1 MGGEA
6 VFHSFE
12 LDHEVAGRFSAF
24 SPITG
29 RKLRIRT
36 IAPNGPPMLDSRA
49 MCALIG
55 KRFDITGSLALTD
68 LLALTLLLRR

>member
-1 MGGEA
+1 
-6 VFHSFE
+6 
-12 LDHEVAGRFSAF
+12 
-24 SPITG
+24 
-29 RKLRIRT
+29 
-36 IAPNGPPMLDSRA
+36 